1 MENLHIEKTRLKK
14 ASKSVMIMGGLILL
28 LGILALIYPNG
39 FGKFTTIVIGLLIIT
54 GGFLRLLFAVTASS
68 VGSMILR
75 YLFAILMIIAGVAMI
90 SNSDMGLEALTLL
103 MAIYFIVDGIAELF
117 YAYSLRKLGRGKF
130 LFIGGIAS
138 LILGILV
145 YAKWPESSRYAIG
158 ILLGLK
164 FLLDGFSLTTMGYF
178 LKKALSVMGEDQNVV
193 E

>member
-1 MENLHIEKTRLKK
+1 METAPTNETRLKK
-14 ASKSVMIMGGLILL
+14 ASKSIMIMGGLILL

-39 FGKFTTIVIGLLIIT
+39 FGKFTTIIIGLLIIT
-54 GGFLRLLFAVTASS
+54 GGFLRLLFAVTATS

-103 MAIYFIVDGIAELF
+103 MAVYFIVDGIAELF
-117 YAYSLRKLGRGKF
+117 YANSLRKLGRGKF
-130 LFIGGIAS
+130 LFVGGIAS

-145 YAKWPESSRYAIG
+145 YSKWPESSRYAIG
-158 ILLGLK
+158 ILLGIK

-178 LKKALSVMGEDQNVV
+178 LKKALSVMKE